1 MWDEIMCI
9 WYLFSSCRLKSNQT
23 DMHLSNSLKA
33 TMVEYGVL
41 NWSFL
46 LWGSHRKAE
55 NIKRNP
61 SKCWTWRPNVRHAP
75 QTTLAIIAA
84 ALMNLTLHPM
94 SVNRLLGSAT
104 YKLPHQ
110 LFGGAL
116 QLRPVGNT
124 AGPTPTICPSETA
137 VLAALVPSRFYN
149 VYLTHTSTN
158 AVTLFA
164 ASKLQTSFLFL
175 SSPTLMLQ
183 SNFLTDRVLSNQI

>member
-137 VLAALVPSRFYN
+137 VLAALVPSRC
-149 VYLTHTSTN
+149 VPHTYIHKCCDSLCSQQTPN
-158 AVTLFA
+158 LFSVLVITYTDVA
-164 ASKLQTSFLFL
+164 IQFPYRQSF
-175 SSPTLMLQ
+175 
-183 SNFLTDRVLSNQI
+183 I